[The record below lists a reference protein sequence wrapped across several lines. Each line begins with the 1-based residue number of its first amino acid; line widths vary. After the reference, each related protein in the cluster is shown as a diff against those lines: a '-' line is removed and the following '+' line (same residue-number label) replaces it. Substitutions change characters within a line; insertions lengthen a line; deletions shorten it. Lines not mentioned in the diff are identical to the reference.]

1 MVRSGVSSFCGE
13 MYNDW
18 NTYPDTKDTKK
29 RFCIFPNQ
37 YKYGCRSWYRREK
50 GEGTDGVIGR
60 NVQQLLLRNTL
71 QHNTTRVPRH
81 PFSLNLRYLMRE
93 DRIRFWL
100 VLVSSFSCR
109 DVYSHLVVLF
119 VPRPIVNLARNPYPS
134 LFVELEGKEK
144 IKKGRR
150 GEERGNMDQNVIVI
164 MH

>member
-1 MVRSGVSSFCGE
+1 
-13 MYNDW
+13 
-18 NTYPDTKDTKK
+18 
-29 RFCIFPNQ
+29 
-37 YKYGCRSWYRREK
+37 
-50 GEGTDGVIGR
+50 
-60 NVQQLLLRNTL
+60 
-71 QHNTTRVPRH
+71 
-81 PFSLNLRYLMRE
+81 MRE